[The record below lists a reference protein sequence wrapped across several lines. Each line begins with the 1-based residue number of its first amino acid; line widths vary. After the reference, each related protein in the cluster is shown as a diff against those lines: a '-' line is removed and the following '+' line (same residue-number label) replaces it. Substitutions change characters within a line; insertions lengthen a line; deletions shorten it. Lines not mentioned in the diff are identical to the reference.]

1 MKKSLITKV
10 FALAQE
16 IEYLKS
22 CKKDLVCFISRRETL
37 WKKDVNGRVVWTE
50 VPQPEKN
57 ARAYLDKI
65 LAEHTEQIK
74 TQIDQR
80 IEELHKE
87 WKNL

>member
-1 MKKSLITKV
+1 MEKSQITKV

-16 IEYLKS
+16 IECLKS
-22 CKKDLVCFISRRETL
+22 CKEDVVCFVSRRDPL
-37 WKKDVNGRVVWTE
+37 WKSINGRVILKE
-50 VPQPEKN
+50 LPQFEKN

-74 TQIDQR
+74 AQIDKR

-87 WKNL
+87 WKAL